1 MPNRS
6 PDIPFPQYPRRVS
19 DHLSLFTTSHQ
30 QRPEAKREKA
40 AKKRDRVAA
49 KKEKAASKRAKVSTG
64 KLPDDVKAIKAELN
78 ALAARQAT
86 TCSRSLKRLSKA
98 VPRRRLP
105 RRRRRRRRI
114 PKTRRR
120 RTRRRQTRRKRRL
133 LRRKTPRMRRRQ
145 ARRRSPRPSPAVATS
160 APTAPTDEELE
171 YAVKEML
178 AGVNLES
185 VSMKKIRVDLEE
197 KFGVPLNDKKSII
210 KEFAEKYIS

>member
-1 MPNRS
+1 M
-6 PDIPFPQYPRRVS
+6 
-19 DHLSLFTTSHQ
+19 
-30 QRPEAKREKA
+30 
-40 AKKRDRVAA
+40 AA

-78 ALAARQAT
+78 ALAARQAAL
-86 TCSRSLKRLSKA
+86 LKKLEKA
-98 VPRRRLP
+98 
-105 RRRRRRRRI
+105 I
-114 PKTRRR
+114 EGGAKKKAAPKKKAAAEDSEDEEASDEEASDEEASDEEEEEVAEEEDAKDEAAPS
-120 RTRRRQTRRKRRL
+120 QKEE
-133 LRRKTPRMRRRQ
+133 P
-145 ARRRSPRPSPAVATS
+145 PPPSPAATS

>member
-1 MPNRS
+1 M
-6 PDIPFPQYPRRVS
+6 
-19 DHLSLFTTSHQ
+19 
-30 QRPEAKREKA
+30 
-40 AKKRDRVAA
+40 AA

-78 ALAARQAT
+78 ALAARQAAL
-86 TCSRSLKRLSKA
+86 LKKLEKA
-98 VPRRRLP
+98 
-105 RRRRRRRRI
+105 I
-114 PKTRRR
+114 EGGAKKKAAPKKAAAEEDSEDEEASDEEEEEVAEEEDAKDEAAPS
-120 RTRRRQTRRKRRL
+120 QKEE
-133 LRRKTPRMRRRQ
+133 P
-145 ARRRSPRPSPAVATS
+145 PPPSPAVATS

-171 YAVKEML
+171 HAVKEML

>member
-1 MPNRS
+1 M
-6 PDIPFPQYPRRVS
+6 
-19 DHLSLFTTSHQ
+19 
-30 QRPEAKREKA
+30 
-40 AKKRDRVAA
+40 AA

-78 ALAARQAT
+78 ALAARQAAL
-86 TCSRSLKRLSKA
+86 LKKLEKA
-98 VPRRRLP
+98 
-105 RRRRRRRRI
+105 I
-114 PKTRRR
+114 EGGAKKKAAPKKKAAAEDSEDEEASDEEASDEEEEEVAEEEDAKDEAAPS
-120 RTRRRQTRRKRRL
+120 QKEE
-133 LRRKTPRMRRRQ
+133 P
-145 ARRRSPRPSPAVATS
+145 PPPSPAATS

>member
-1 MPNRS
+1 M
-6 PDIPFPQYPRRVS
+6 
-19 DHLSLFTTSHQ
+19 
-30 QRPEAKREKA
+30 
-40 AKKRDRVAA
+40 AA

-78 ALAARQAT
+78 ALAARQAAL
-86 TCSRSLKRLSKA
+86 LKKLEKA
-98 VPRRRLP
+98 
-105 RRRRRRRRI
+105 I
-114 PKTRRR
+114 EGGAKKKAAPKKKAAAEDSEDEEASDEEASDEASDEEEEEVAEEEDAKDEAAPS
-120 RTRRRQTRRKRRL
+120 QKEE
-133 LRRKTPRMRRRQ
+133 P
-145 ARRRSPRPSPAVATS
+145 PPPSPAATS

>member
-1 MPNRS
+1 M
-6 PDIPFPQYPRRVS
+6 
-19 DHLSLFTTSHQ
+19 
-30 QRPEAKREKA
+30 
-40 AKKRDRVAA
+40 AA

-78 ALAARQAT
+78 ALAARQAAL
-86 TCSRSLKRLSKA
+86 LKKLEKA
-98 VPRRRLP
+98 
-105 RRRRRRRRI
+105 I
-114 PKTRRR
+114 EGGAKKKAAPKKAAAEEDSEDEEASDEEEEEVAEEEDAKDEAAPS
-120 RTRRRQTRRKRRL
+120 QKEE
-133 LRRKTPRMRRRQ
+133 P
-145 ARRRSPRPSPAVATS
+145 PPPSPAVATS

>member
-1 MPNRS
+1 M
-6 PDIPFPQYPRRVS
+6 
-19 DHLSLFTTSHQ
+19 
-30 QRPEAKREKA
+30 
-40 AKKRDRVAA
+40 AA

-78 ALAARQAT
+78 ALAARQAAL
-86 TCSRSLKRLSKA
+86 LKKLEKA
-98 VPRRRLP
+98 
-105 RRRRRRRRI
+105 I
-114 PKTRRR
+114 EGGAKKKAAPKKKAAAEDSEDEEASDEEASDEEEEEVAEEEDAKDEAAPS
-120 RTRRRQTRRKRRL
+120 QKEE
-133 LRRKTPRMRRRQ
+133 P
-145 ARRRSPRPSPAVATS
+145 PPPSPAVATS

-210 KEFAEKYIS
+210 NEFAEKYIS

>member
-1 MPNRS
+1 M
-6 PDIPFPQYPRRVS
+6 
-19 DHLSLFTTSHQ
+19 
-30 QRPEAKREKA
+30 
-40 AKKRDRVAA
+40 AA

-78 ALAARQAT
+78 ALAARQAAL
-86 TCSRSLKRLSKA
+86 LKKLEKA
-98 VPRRRLP
+98 
-105 RRRRRRRRI
+105 I
-114 PKTRRR
+114 EGGAKKKAAPK
-120 RTRRRQTRRKRRL
+120 K
-133 LRRKTPRMRRRQ
+133 K
-145 ARRRSPRPSPAVATS
+145 AAAEDSEDEEASDEEASDEEASDEEEEVAEEEDAKDEAAPSQKEEPPPPSAAATS

>member
-1 MPNRS
+1 M
-6 PDIPFPQYPRRVS
+6 
-19 DHLSLFTTSHQ
+19 
-30 QRPEAKREKA
+30 
-40 AKKRDRVAA
+40 AA

-78 ALAARQAT
+78 ALAARQAAL
-86 TCSRSLKRLSKA
+86 LKKLEKA
-98 VPRRRLP
+98 
-105 RRRRRRRRI
+105 I
-114 PKTRRR
+114 EGGAKKKAAPKKKAAAEDSEDEEASDEEASDEEASDEEEEVAEEEDAKDEAAPS
-120 RTRRRQTRRKRRL
+120 QKEE
-133 LRRKTPRMRRRQ
+133 P
-145 ARRRSPRPSPAVATS
+145 PPPSPAVATS

-197 KFGVPLNDKKSII
+197 EFGVPLNDKKSII

>member
-1 MPNRS
+1 
-6 PDIPFPQYPRRVS
+6 
-19 DHLSLFTTSHQ
+19 
-30 QRPEAKREKA
+30 
-40 AKKRDRVAA
+40 VAA

-78 ALAARQAT
+78 ALAARQAAL
-86 TCSRSLKRLSKA
+86 LKKLEKA
-98 VPRRRLP
+98 
-105 RRRRRRRRI
+105 I
-114 PKTRRR
+114 EGGAKKKAAPKKKAAAEDSEDEEASDEEASDEEEEEVAEEEDAKDEAAPS
-120 RTRRRQTRRKRRL
+120 QKEE
-133 LRRKTPRMRRRQ
+133 P
-145 ARRRSPRPSPAVATS
+145 PPPSPAVATS

>member
-1 MPNRS
+1 
-6 PDIPFPQYPRRVS
+6 
-19 DHLSLFTTSHQ
+19 
-30 QRPEAKREKA
+30 
-40 AKKRDRVAA
+40 VAA

-78 ALAARQAT
+78 ALAARQAAL
-86 TCSRSLKRLSKA
+86 LKKLEKA
-98 VPRRRLP
+98 
-105 RRRRRRRRI
+105 I
-114 PKTRRR
+114 EGGAKKKAAPKKKAAAEDSEDEEASDEEASDEEEEEVAEEEDAKDEAAPS
-120 RTRRRQTRRKRRL
+120 QKEE
-133 LRRKTPRMRRRQ
+133 P
-145 ARRRSPRPSPAVATS
+145 PPPSPAATS

>member
-1 MPNRS
+1 M
-6 PDIPFPQYPRRVS
+6 
-19 DHLSLFTTSHQ
+19 
-30 QRPEAKREKA
+30 
-40 AKKRDRVAA
+40 AA

-78 ALAARQAT
+78 ALAARQAAL
-86 TCSRSLKRLSKA
+86 LKKLEKA
-98 VPRRRLP
+98 
-105 RRRRRRRRI
+105 I
-114 PKTRRR
+114 EGGAKKKAAPKKKAAAEDSEDEEASDEEEEEEEVAEEEDAEEEAAPS
-120 RTRRRQTRRKRRL
+120 QKEE
-133 LRRKTPRMRRRQ
+133 PP
-145 ARRRSPRPSPAVATS
+145 APSPAPSTPA
-160 APTAPTDEELE
+160 APRAPTDEELE

>member
-1 MPNRS
+1 M
-6 PDIPFPQYPRRVS
+6 
-19 DHLSLFTTSHQ
+19 
-30 QRPEAKREKA
+30 
-40 AKKRDRVAA
+40 AA

-78 ALAARQAT
+78 ALAARQAAL
-86 TCSRSLKRLSKA
+86 LKKLEKA
-98 VPRRRLP
+98 
-105 RRRRRRRRI
+105 I
-114 PKTRRR
+114 EGGAKKKAAPKKKAAAEDSEDEEASDEEASDEEEEEVAEEEDAKDEAAPS
-120 RTRRRQTRRKRRL
+120 QKEE
-133 LRRKTPRMRRRQ
+133 P
-145 ARRRSPRPSPAVATS
+145 PPPSPAVATS

>member
-1 MPNRS
+1 M
-6 PDIPFPQYPRRVS
+6 
-19 DHLSLFTTSHQ
+19 
-30 QRPEAKREKA
+30 
-40 AKKRDRVAA
+40 AA

-78 ALAARQAT
+78 ALAARQAAL
-86 TCSRSLKRLSKA
+86 LKKLEKA
-98 VPRRRLP
+98 
-105 RRRRRRRRI
+105 I
-114 PKTRRR
+114 EGGAKKKAAPKKKAAAEDSEDEEASDEASDEEEEEVAEEEDAKDEAAPS
-120 RTRRRQTRRKRRL
+120 QKEE
-133 LRRKTPRMRRRQ
+133 P
-145 ARRRSPRPSPAVATS
+145 PPPSPAVATS

>member
-1 MPNRS
+1 M
-6 PDIPFPQYPRRVS
+6 
-19 DHLSLFTTSHQ
+19 
-30 QRPEAKREKA
+30 
-40 AKKRDRVAA
+40 AA

-78 ALAARQAT
+78 ALAARQAAL
-86 TCSRSLKRLSKA
+86 LKKLEKA
-98 VPRRRLP
+98 
-105 RRRRRRRRI
+105 I
-114 PKTRRR
+114 EGGAKKKAAPKKKAAAEDSEDEEASDEEASDEASDEEEEEGAEEEDAKDEAAPS
-120 RTRRRQTRRKRRL
+120 QKEE
-133 LRRKTPRMRRRQ
+133 P
-145 ARRRSPRPSPAVATS
+145 PPPSPAVATS